1 MAGRTRPLLLVSLI
15 AGLALVLIETFTSS
29 EYTLTLVLGTLF
41 ATAIGVS
48 LLMGQSSSTD
58 HASSHLVDRGG
69 TQSHNQSAIR
79 EEQNL
84 PDPLELDFDMPL

>member
-15 AGLALVLIETFTSS
+15 AGLALVLWETFASS

-48 LLMGQSSSTD
+48 ALMGQSSSTG
-58 HASSHLVDRGG
+58 HPSSHLVDRGG
-69 TQSHNQSAIR
+69 SHMQSQSAIR

>member
-15 AGLALVLIETFTSS
+15 AGLALVLLETFTSS

-48 LLMGQSSSTD
+48 LLMGQSSSTG

-69 TQSHNQSAIR
+69 TPTQNQSAIR

>member
-15 AGLALVLIETFTSS
+15 AGLALVLFDTFTSS

-48 LLMGQSSSTD
+48 LLMGQSSSTG

-69 TQSHNQSAIR
+69 TQIQNQSAIR